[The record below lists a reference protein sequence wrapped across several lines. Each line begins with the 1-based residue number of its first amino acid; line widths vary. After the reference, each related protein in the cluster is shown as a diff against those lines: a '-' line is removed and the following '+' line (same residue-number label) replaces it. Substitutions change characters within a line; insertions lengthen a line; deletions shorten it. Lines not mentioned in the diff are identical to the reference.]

1 MFVGPATLEWKLF
14 DKTTLLEFYTDQKT
28 ILAFQTI
35 LSHIFSSWSLEWTTN
50 KTPCIPQLSD
60 FNTNKT

>member
-1 MFVGPATLEWKLF
+1 MFVGSHWNANSL

-35 LSHIFSSWSLEWTTN
+35 LSHIFSSWSGGPAKLLVYH
-50 KTPCIPQLSD
+50 KFVGFSY
-60 FNTNKT
+60 K